1 MRRIMKEFKDLK
13 SKKQVFVY
21 AQPLDN
27 EPFQWHFTI
36 RGPSKTDFDG
46 GLYHG
51 LVSLP
56 YDYPMK
62 PPYIM
67 FYTVSDTKQNLLMVH
82 NLYAAIWQIW
92 IEWEDLSFVY

>member
-82 NLYAAIWQIW
+82 NLYAAIWQI
-92 IEWEDLSFVY
+92 